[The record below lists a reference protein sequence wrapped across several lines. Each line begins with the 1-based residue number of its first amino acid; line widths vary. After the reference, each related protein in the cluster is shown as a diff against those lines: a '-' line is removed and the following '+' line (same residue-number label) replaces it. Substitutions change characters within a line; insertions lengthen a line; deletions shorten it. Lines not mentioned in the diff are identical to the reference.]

1 MGKNNRPKAI
11 ETPDVVAQEI
21 ETPDVVAQE
30 IETPDVVEV
39 PVIVY
44 PNVVV
49 YDTEDGN
56 ALKVVSAREAR
67 HPRYKP
73 V

>member
-1 MGKNNRPKAI
+1 MGKNNRPKA
-11 ETPDVVAQEI
+11 
-21 ETPDVVAQE
+21 

-67 HPRYKP
+67 IPRYKP

>member
-1 MGKNNRPKAI
+1 MTFKKKEVKAP
-11 ETPDVVAQEI
+11 EVVAE
-21 ETPDVVAQE
+21 VVA
-30 IETPDVVEV
+30 VEV

-56 ALKVVSAREAR
+56 ALKVVSSREAR
-67 HPRYKP
+67 SPRYKP

>member
-1 MGKNNRPKAI
+1 MTFKKKEKAL
-11 ETPDVVAQEI
+11 EVAPEVVAEVQ
-21 ETPDVVAQE
+21 A
-30 IETPDVVEV
+30 VEV
-39 PVIVY
+39 PVVVF

-56 ALKVVSAREAR
+56 ALKVVSAKEAR
-67 HPRYKP
+67 SPRYKP

>member
-1 MGKNNRPKAI
+1 MTFKKKEKAV
-11 ETPDVVAQEI
+11 EVVAEV
-21 ETPDVVAQE
+21 TPEVVAE
-30 IETPDVVEV
+30 VKAVEV
-39 PVIVY
+39 PIVVF

-56 ALKVVSAREAR
+56 ALKVVSAKEAR

>member
-1 MGKNNRPKAI
+1 MTFKKKEVKAP
-11 ETPDVVAQEI
+11 EVTPEVVA
-21 ETPDVVAQE
+21 
-30 IETPDVVEV
+30 VEV

-56 ALKVVSAREAR
+56 ALKVVSSKEAR
-67 HPRYKP
+67 HPRFKP

>member
-21 ETPDVVAQE
+21 ETPEVVEEVVA
-30 IETPDVVEV
+30 VEV

-49 YDTEDGN
+49 YDTEDG
-56 ALKVVSAREAR
+56 LTMKVVSAREAR